1 MDALFLKEESTV
13 YTSDQNYVL
22 KPDGSTHCVC
32 PGPNSFADAARIA
45 RLENQD
51 AMEQRLPHP
60 ATDMMPMAHL
70 IDVLHGDPVGR
81 HD

>member
-1 MDALFLKEESTV
+1 M

-22 KPDGSTHCVC
+22 KPNGATHCVC
-32 PGPNSFADAARIA
+32 QGPNSFADAARIA

-60 ATDMMPMAHL
+60 ATAMMPLDSIEAM
-70 IDVLHGDPVGR
+70 HGDPVGR